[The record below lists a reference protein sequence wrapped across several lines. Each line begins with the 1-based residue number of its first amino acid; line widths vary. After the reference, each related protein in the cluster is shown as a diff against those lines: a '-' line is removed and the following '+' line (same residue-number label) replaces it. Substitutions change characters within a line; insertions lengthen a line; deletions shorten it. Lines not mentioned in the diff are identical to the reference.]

1 MYINSVTVCGN
12 LTRDPELKALP
23 SGQNVCN
30 LSIATNKV
38 YTDRDGKRQ
47 ESTEYHNVILF
58 GKQAENTAKYL
69 TKGSQALVQGELQ
82 TRSWEKDGVKMYRT
96 EIVAQSIQFGRKPD
110 STPAQTQSSSPARL
124 ADYPEEE
131 IDPLDIPF

>member
-1 MYINSVTVCGN
+1 MYINSVTLCGN

-30 LSIATNKV
+30 LSLATNKV
-38 YTDRDGKRQ
+38 YTDRNGKKQ
-47 ESTEYHNVILF
+47 ESTEYHNVIIF

-82 TRSWEKDGVKMYRT
+82 TRSWDKDGVKMYRT

-110 STPAQTQSSSPARL
+110 NTPTAQPQASESVLPE
-124 ADYPEEE
+124 YPSEE
-131 IDPLDIPF
+131 INPEDIPF

>member
-23 SGQNVCN
+23 SGQNVCS
-30 LSIATNKV
+30 LSLATNKV
-38 YTDRDGKRQ
+38 WTKDGERK
-47 ESTEYHNVILF
+47 ESTEFHNVIVF

-82 TRSWEKDGVKMYRT
+82 TRNWEKDGVKHYRT
-96 EIVAQSIQFGRKPD
+96 EIVAQSIQFGAKP
-110 STPAQTQSSSPARL
+110 SNAPAANKSESVLP
-124 ADYPEEE
+124 DYPNEEVAPE
-131 IDPLDIPF
+131 DIPF

>member
-1 MYINSVTVCGN
+1 MYINSVTLCGN

-30 LSIATNKV
+30 FSLATNKV
-38 YTDRDGKRQ
+38 YTDRDGKKQ
-47 ESTEYHNVILF
+47 ESTEYHNVIVF

-82 TRSWEKDGVKMYRT
+82 TRNWEKDGVKHYRT
-96 EIVAQSIQFGRKPD
+96 EVVAQSVQFGNKPSQTA
-110 STPAQTQSSSPARL
+110 STASPSVL
-124 ADYPEEE
+124 PDYPTEE
-131 IDPLDIPF
+131 INPEDIPY